1 MKSTSF
7 FWKIVLTATL
17 LLALLISSCVIDPDP
32 DPDDDV
38 RNHNYRASEEF
49 DFSID
54 INAQTRLDI
63 DATNGTVEILAGADN
78 NRVQIWGERRV
89 ESDSY
94 SDAEYYLSKLA
105 VDVTQ
110 YADEIAVKTIQ
121 PDNTRGR
128 NFLVFYHI
136 RIPRNWQVR
145 ADQQNGEVL
154 IEGIGGPVDV
164 TQNNGE
170 TVLRWIDND
179 LNAALDN
186 GNIFVSH
193 LSGSADINLINGNID
208 AALDL
213 LPAGGACKLTSVNG
227 QILLAI
233 PRSTSAEFSAAV
245 TNGTIAINNLNLRN
259 AQTTPTRKTGTL
271 GTGDGN
277 VELKTINGNIVVNGV
292 N

>member
-1 MKSTSF
+1 MNSKLS
-7 FWKIVLTATL
+7 FWKVSLLATL
-17 LLALLISSCVIDPDP
+17 LLVLLISSCVIDPDP

-54 INAQTRLDI
+54 VNAQTRLDI

-110 YADEIAVKTIQ
+110 YAGEIAVKTIQ

-136 RIPRNWQVR
+136 RVPQNWQVR

-179 LNAALDN
+179 LDASLDN
-186 GNIFVSH
+186 GNIFISH
-193 LSGSADINLINGNID
+193 LSGSADVSLINGNID
-208 AALDL
+208 ASLDL
-213 LPAGGACKLTSVNG
+213 LPAGGECKLTSVNG

-259 AQTTPTRKTGTL
+259 AQTTPTRTTGTL
-271 GTGDGN
+271 GSGDGS
-277 VELKTINGNIVVNGV
+277 VELKTVNGNIVVNGV

>member
-213 LPAGGACKLTSVNG
+213 LPAGGECKLTSVNG

-233 PRSTSAEFSAAV
+233 PRTTSAEFSAAV